1 MQQSWQDSIPS
12 RPNTKRRTS
21 DSALPCNLTVQTYR
35 TTANEICIPITL
47 YTPSFQLVRIVLW
60 YHPVRLTQSS
70 PLVALR
76 NLTKRQRAI
85 LVGRLDSISKLGTC
99 HLEVTLYSD

>member
-47 YTPSFQLVRIVLW
+47 YSPSFQLAGIVLW

-76 NLTKRQRAI
+76 NLTKRQRA
-85 LVGRLDSISKLGTC
+85 LCEDGC
-99 HLEVTLYSD
+99 Q